1 MVCSR
6 VNAEWLRGETQ
17 GNTGIFPANY
27 ISVESGNLNQLPMEK
42 TSELKI
48 FSADYDYFSC
58 VDGDLQ
64 FKSGDLI
71 EFVSNTQSPEWI
83 MGKLNG
89 KTGLV
94 PLTYVKKN

>member
-1 MVCSR
+1 M
-6 VNAEWLRGETQ
+6 ET
-17 GNTGIFPANY
+17 TI
-27 ISVESGNLNQLPMEK
+27 
-42 TSELKI
+42 TSEVKT
-48 FSADYDYFSC
+48 FSAEYDYFSG

-64 FKSGDLI
+64 FKFGDLI

-83 MGKLNG
+83 MGKLDG